1 MIYKSSLTSPSKII
15 IIFHAEIIEVVVSNL
30 RTVITN
36 RVSIIDYIFKISNK
50 GPDEVLVPYGKRFQ
64 FLGGFFITKVLHIC
78 VNDVKEVFNTFIAIL
93 V

>member
-1 MIYKSSLTSPSKII
+1 M
-15 IIFHAEIIEVVVSNL
+15 EIIEVVISNIHP
-30 RTVITN
+30 VITK
-36 RVSIIDYIFKISNK
+36 RFIIIDYIFKISNK

-78 VNDVKEVFNTFIAIL
+78 FNDVKEVFNTFIAIL